1 MSIPFL
7 DLASYNSR
15 ILDDLTLKFQDSV
28 KKGQF
33 INGEEVNLFER
44 EFADYVNAKYCI
56 GVGNGLDA
64 LMLSLRALEIKKDDE
79 IIVPSNTFIA
89 TWLAISNIGAIP
101 IPVEPCSD
109 SYNIDPKLI
118 EKNIT
123 KKTKAIVVVHLYGLP
138 AEMDPILEISK
149 RYNLK
154 IIEDAAQ
161 AHGAVYKKQ
170 KIGSISDIT
179 AFSFYPGKNLGAL
192 GDGGAVTTNNLELAK
207 KVRLLSNYGSNLK
220 YIHELKGFNSRLDEL
235 QAAFLRIKLKN
246 LAQDNHKRSEIAKR
260 YLNEIKNDNIVLPKI
275 NADSIHVWHLFV
287 IRVQNRDKYQ
297 KILNK
302 SGIQTLIHYPIPPH
316 KQKAFKSDF
325 YEKHFN
331 LKLTEK
337 LSKQILS
344 IPIYPSLVEKELDFI
359 IQILNKI
366 KT

>member
-1 MSIPFL
+1 
-7 DLASYNSR
+7 
-15 ILDDLTLKFQDSV
+15 
-28 KKGQF
+28 
-33 INGEEVNLFER
+33 
-44 EFADYVNAKYCI
+44 
-56 GVGNGLDA
+56 
-64 LMLSLRALEIKKDDE
+64 
-79 IIVPSNTFIA
+79 
-89 TWLAISNIGAIP
+89 
-101 IPVEPCSD
+101 
-109 SYNIDPKLI
+109 
-118 EKNIT
+118 
-123 KKTKAIVVVHLYGLP
+123 
-138 AEMDPILEISK
+138 MDPILKISK
-149 RYNLK
+149 KYKLK

-220 YIHELKGFNSRLDEL
+220 YIHELKGVNSRLDEL

-246 LAQDNHKRSEIAKR
+246 LTKDNHKRSEIANR
-260 YLNEIKNDNIVLPKI
+260 YLQEIKNDNIVLPKI

-287 IRVQNRDKYQ
+287 IRVQNRDKFQ
-297 KILNK
+297 AILNK

-325 YEKHFN
+325 YEKNFN

-359 IQILNKI
+359 IEILNKI

>member
-1 MSIPFL
+1 MRIPFL
-7 DLASYNSR
+7 DLASYNSK
-15 ILDDLTLKFQDSV
+15 ILHDLTYKFKDSV

-44 EFADYVNAKYCI
+44 EFADFVNANHCI

-64 LMLSLRALEIKKDDE
+64 LILSLRALEIKKDDE
-79 IIVPSNTFIA
+79 VIVPSNTFIA

-101 IPVEPCSD
+101 IPVEPTAD

-118 EKNIT
+118 EKSIT
-123 KKTKAIVVVHLYGLP
+123 QRTKAIVVVHLYGLP
-138 AEMDPILEISK
+138 AEMSSILEISK
-149 RYNLK
+149 KCNLK
-154 IIEDAAQ
+154 VIEDAAQ
-161 AHGAVYKKQ
+161 AHGAVYKNQ

-192 GDGGAVTTNNLELAK
+192 GDGEAITTNNPELAR
-207 KVRLLSNYGSNLK
+207 KVRLLSNYGSDLK
-220 YIHELKGFNSRLDEL
+220 YIHELKGVNSRLDEL

-246 LAQDNHKRSEIAKR
+246 LAQDNQKRAEIANR
-260 YLNEIKNDNIVLPKI
+260 YLAEIKNHDIVLPKV
-275 NADSIHVWHLFV
+275 NSNSIHVWHLFV
-287 IRVQNRDKYQ
+287 IRVQNRDKFQ
-297 KILNK
+297 TILNK

-325 YEKHFN
+325 YENNFN

-344 IPIYPSLVEKELDFI
+344 IPLYPNLEEKNVDFI
-359 IQILNKI
+359 IKILKSISN
-366 KT
+366 